1 MLYSIAMFP
10 SSAVEVG
17 PLESSL
23 GMGQKRADFPQGQ
36 ERGTRSGS
44 MAVPRAP
51 VRPSGADTGP
61 RMVDVFSASLRTCRS
76 AQHTPRN
83 RVEESPALTRHL
95 KRKTLAAADH

>member
-17 PLESSL
+17 RLRAVRGL
-23 GMGQKRADFPQGQ
+23 RQKRADFHQGQ
-36 ERGTRSGS
+36 ERRTRSDS
-44 MAVPRAP
+44 MAVPCAP

-61 RMVDVFSASLRTCRS
+61 RIVDVFSASLRTCRS